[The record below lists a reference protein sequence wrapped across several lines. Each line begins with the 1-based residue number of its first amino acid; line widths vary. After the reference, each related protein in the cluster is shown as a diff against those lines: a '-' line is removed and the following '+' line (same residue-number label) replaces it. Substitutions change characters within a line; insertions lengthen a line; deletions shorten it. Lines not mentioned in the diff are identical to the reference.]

1 MVISDALP
9 VQFWPSTIS
18 TYNETE
24 PEGVFYKCFCH
35 PWQSDDLI
43 VIQVDFGIIDAIL
56 LKIYDDEDGLLQTIA
71 LTNTIGTVYTTTFAP
86 STYNILDEQIRL
98 KIFRGANE
106 LFKSDCLN
114 VKQEWDETLLITYSN
129 ARNFASLNYSNV
141 SPDPEFYIR
150 IPAVFNEE
158 RFPEEDEVL
167 ELSNSQAVQLNSQVK
182 AQRELSIGPMPFYM
196 HRKLKLIL
204 KHQFVEIAGQSWV
217 KEEEYE
223 MKAGNKRNLLRQAS
237 CWLTEKDY
245 IIRNVL

>member
-1 MVISDALP
+1 MVTSDALP
-9 VQFWPSTIS
+9 IQFWPVTID
-18 TYNETE
+18 TYNETV
-24 PEGVFYKCFCH
+24 PEGAFRKCFCL
-35 PWQSDDLI
+35 PWQSDQPI
-43 VIQVDFGIIDAIL
+43 VNQFDFGIIDAL
-56 LKIYDDEDGLLQTIA
+56 LINIYDSDGVLIDSLPM
-71 LTNTIGTVYTTTFAP
+71 TNTVGTVYSNSFYP
-86 STYNILDEQIRL
+86 SVYSLYDDQIQL

-106 LFKSDCLN
+106 IFKSDCIHC
-114 VKQEWDETLLITYSN
+114 KAEWEETLLITYSN

-150 IPAVFNEE
+150 VPAVFNEE